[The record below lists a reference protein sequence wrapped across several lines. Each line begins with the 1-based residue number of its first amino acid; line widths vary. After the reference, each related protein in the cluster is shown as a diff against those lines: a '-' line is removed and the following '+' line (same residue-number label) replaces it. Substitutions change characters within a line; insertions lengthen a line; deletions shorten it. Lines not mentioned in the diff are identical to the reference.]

1 MSSISYI
8 ISARAIDEF
17 ALGTQDR
24 VVARGEE
31 VKCTANT
38 SGTVGRER
46 ACGRE
51 RSVVTR
57 SRSELLRARKYLLA

>member
-1 MSSISYI
+1 MSSNSTSYI

-31 VKCTANT
+31 VKCTAMPVPQ
-38 SGTVGRER
+38 VGR
-46 ACGRE
+46 
-51 RSVVTR
+51 
-57 SRSELLRARKYLLA
+57 